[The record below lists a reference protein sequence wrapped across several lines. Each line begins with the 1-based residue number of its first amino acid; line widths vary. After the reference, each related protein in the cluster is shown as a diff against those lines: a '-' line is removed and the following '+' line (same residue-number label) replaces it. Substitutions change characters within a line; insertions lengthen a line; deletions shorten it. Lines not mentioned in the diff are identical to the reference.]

1 MTYRRQV
8 YMENRIL
15 FNRGI
20 ILDNRYFYNE
30 FLNIFYELLFV
41 KKKKYIILDISEI
54 DLIKTEVVP
63 KLCSL
68 AMIAKREGCTIEI
81 IVNPISSV
89 KEFLAELQFFEIA
102 SSYDLFCID
111 DGQTGGS
118 TKKFNGAK
126 ALKCF
131 DKESMLKYYNTLIE
145 FPDDMS
151 SFDRLKICIK
161 VEILGM
167 ENLNYSG
174 YISENMIK
182 DNSICT
188 VLAQFCCKGAEIRNI
203 EDIDIAD
210 IDTKRFFELG
220 SDFVEII
227 HNSLFYGD
235 GLCFFSVQSGVYKKG
250 AFKRVNICVAD
261 SGRGLYDTLKNKD
274 WNKKETK
281 TMSLDK
287 FLSLDLKKD
296 QDYYSILEMIYYRA
310 GDLDRGVY
318 DVMKDLNRKK
328 NVRVNM
334 CNRDLRVLL
343 KDEDVK
349 EIVEK
354 NYRKKYMRFDMP
366 TINYGYSVDISFSS

>member
-1 MTYRRQV
+1 M
-8 YMENRIL
+8 
-15 FNRGI
+15 
-20 ILDNRYFYNE
+20 
-30 FLNIFYELLFV
+30 
-41 KKKKYIILDISEI
+41 
-54 DLIKTEVVP
+54 
-63 KLCSL
+63 
-68 AMIAKREGCTIEI
+68 
-81 IVNPISSV
+81 
-89 KEFLAELQFFEIA
+89 
-102 SSYDLFCID
+102 
-111 DGQTGGS
+111 
-118 TKKFNGAK
+118 
-126 ALKCF
+126 
-131 DKESMLKYYNTLIE
+131 
-145 FPDDMS
+145 
-151 SFDRLKICIK
+151 
-161 VEILGM
+161 
-167 ENLNYSG
+167 
-174 YISENMIK
+174 
-182 DNSICT
+182 
-188 VLAQFCCKGAEIRNI
+188 
-203 EDIDIAD
+203 
-210 IDTKRFFELG
+210 
-220 SDFVEII
+220 
-227 HNSLFYGD
+227 
-235 GLCFFSVQSGVYKKG
+235 YKKG